1 MKQEI
6 KIWVVTYLFI
16 FPLLIYAQDIQETV
30 VKSDS
35 VPLARMKQA
44 ESSENNLYNQYFSNI
59 LPVAPTAGEL
69 MRYADIPVDW
79 AHGIPSIEIPL
90 YTIECGELSLPI
102 TLSYYAGGIKVDQV
116 ATWVGLGWS
125 LNAGGVITAN
135 CIDDKYGNYQKN
147 FCHNLMTTEE
157 FKTYMK
163 ITGFDNNLQCETTLE
178 DLYDRQTIPDLGS
191 YNFMG
196 YSGRFFLYDLKIRD
210 LCGSKQLSFGYFNPT
225 SRQTL
230 SAKDLKGI
238 QYDFDYRTTTYSY
251 SIPYSINII
260 QDYCWAH
267 IPNIDYYTNYAKCS
281 CSCWLTKVVGPMH
294 KDSIQI
300 KYGTHDVS
308 YKTMST
314 GIKSRIKG
322 YTAWTDFIFREGT
335 TSASAFNNETLSHD
349 AYITEIIAS
358 NGVRVE
364 FILANEREDLLP
376 MHGSSKPKALSEI
389 KVYTPSGN
397 ILKRWTFEYDYF
409 KSYISHPVY
418 PSSDLRLKLKSIKEY
433 GSSFSDDPH
442 IYRFSYYGE
451 EPGEPQLPFR
461 ASFAGRDY
469 FGYCNSVTNQ
479 SEASSFDSSFPNTY
493 KEDVYKPTTFE
504 YSIGRDLSV
513 NEKFNYAYSLK
524 SIQYPAGGKRLFK
537 YNTNF
542 IFNDKYGGLCIDKI
556 INYYSKSD
564 STVQEFHFTS
574 GSVTETPTFTRVRTR
589 DEHAMPSNKYAMQ
602 RTIYD
607 VSSTPFTNLASL
619 TGGGIFYASAKEI
632 RDDMAVEYFYLEDE
646 DVNPR
651 YCGYRVLVK
660 YDPLDNFDNYAVSYE
675 GEVYNGQPN
684 FNFNFICPDYKYG
697 HLTKKTIWS
706 NSGYSLLDEIYEY
719 EYQERDTVPIMQ
731 ISFGL
736 KEWTDDYLY
745 YDMLVSDYIT
755 GKALLKNKTT
765 YYYQEEDADPY
776 EVQKQLVETY
786 AYNEY
791 DLPNNVTTLTSNNER
806 LSVETRYVSDISAS
820 PYKEM
825 VGKRMIDYPIEV
837 IKRLNDKVIG
847 GTLMTYI
854 NQNNLYLRDKIYELK
869 PSATTSSS
877 SFSLYN
883 GTPSLL
889 YGEPSGI
896 VNKFTSYGKI
906 AAMRGKDQVNVVYLW
921 GYNNMYPI
929 AEIKNATYDEVTNKI
944 SESDIEAIAAR
955 LEPASDDWN
964 RINQLRS
971 SLPHAHISVLTYKP
985 LVGVTSICGPD
996 ERIVYYDYDSFG
1008 QLKEVYSLENG
1019 IKRTIENYEYHYSGK

>member
-16 FPLLIYAQDIQETV
+16 FPLLIYAQDIQEV
-30 VKSDS
+30 VKPDS

-44 ESSENNLYNQYFSNI
+44 ENSKNNLYNQYFNNV

-102 TLSYYAGGIKVDQV
+102 TLSYHAGGIKVDQV

-125 LNAGGVITAN
+125 LNAGGAVTTN
-135 CIDDKYGNYQKN
+135 CIDDKYGDFESVCYD
-147 FCHNLMTTEE
+147 LMTVEQLKE
-157 FKTYMK
+157 YMET
-163 ITGFDNNLQCETTLE
+163 TGFDNKMQCETVLE
-178 DLYDRQTIPDLGS
+178 GLYNHQTIPDLGS

-196 YSGRFFLYDLKIRD
+196 YSGRFFVYASKAYELY
-210 LCGSKQLSFGYFNPT
+210 GNQQLTFTNIYPNVWHTF
-225 SRQTL
+225 
-230 SAKDLKGI
+230 SASDLKGRR
-238 QYDFDYRTTTYSY
+238 YDFGYQTSAHLYSVPN
-251 SIPYSINII
+251 SLQTIDKN
-260 QDYCWAH
+260 CWKHMASSSY
-267 IPNIDYYTNYAKCS
+267 NVSVKGSRSY
-281 CSCWLTKVVGPMH
+281 WLTKAVGSTG

-300 KYGTHDVS
+300 KYGTQSVS
-308 YKTMST
+308 YKTMAT
-314 GIKSRIKG
+314 GVKSSILG
-322 YTAWTDFIFREGT
+322 SNFWTDFTLRRGT
-335 TSASAFNNETLSHD
+335 TSPSAFINETFSGD
-349 AYITEIIAS
+349 AYITEIVAS
-358 NGVRVE
+358 NGIRVV
-364 FILANEREDLLP
+364 FTVDKEREDLLP
-376 MHGSSKPKALSEI
+376 SNIGPKPKALSEI
-389 KVYTPSGN
+389 KIYTSLGN
-397 ILKRWTFEYDYF
+397 LLKRWTFEYDYF
-409 KSYISHPVY
+409 ESYIHHPAD
-418 PSSDLRLKLKSIKEY
+418 PSSDLRLKLKSVKEY
-433 GSSFSDDPH
+433 GGSFSDNPH
-442 IYRFSYYGE
+442 VYSFSYYGE
-451 EPGEPQLPFR
+451 EPDEPQMPFR

-469 FGYCNSVTNQ
+469 FGYCNSIATQ
-479 SEASSFDSSFPNTY
+479 SGAESFSSSFPRITNGDIY
-493 KEDVYKPTTFE
+493 VQSGSKY
-504 YSIGRDLSV
+504 YGGRDLSV
-513 NEKFNYAYSLK
+513 NEKFNHAYSLK
-524 SIQYPAGGKRLFK
+524 SIQYPTGGKRLFK
-537 YNTNF
+537 YKANSIRNTGYAG
-542 IFNDKYGGLCIDKI
+542 ICIHKI
-556 INYYSKSD
+556 INYYSELD
-564 STVQEFHFTS
+564 STVQEYTFT
-574 GSVTETPTFTRVRTR
+574 GGYVTEIPCFTRTR
-589 DEHAMPSNKYAMQ
+589 FRDQYAVPDKEY
-602 RTIYD
+602 TTWGEPIED
-607 VSSTPFTNLASL
+607 VSSTPFSNLASL
-619 TGGGIFYASAKEI
+619 TGSGLTYISAIEK
-632 RDDMAVEYFYLEDE
+632 RDDAIVEYVYKGDNM
-646 DVNPR
+646 NPR
-651 YCGYRVLVK
+651 YYGYRVLVQ
-660 YDPLDNFDNYAVSYE
+660 YDPLDEWDGYSVTRE
-675 GEVYNGQPN
+675 GEVNKWQPDFNYNN
-684 FNFNFICPDYKYG
+684 ICPDYKHG
-697 HLTKKTIWS
+697 HLEQKNIWMKGGVLI
-706 NSGYSLLDEIYEY
+706 NEEYEY
-719 EYQERDTVPIMQ
+719 EFQDRETVPIMQ
-731 ISFGL
+731 LSFGE
-736 KEWTDDYLY
+736 KEWSDKYFY
-745 YDMLVSDYIT
+745 YDLLATDYIT

-820 PYKEM
+820 PYREM

-837 IKRLNDKVIG
+837 IKRLDDKVVG

-869 PSATTSSS
+869 PSATTYSS

-883 GTPSLL
+883 GTPSPL
-889 YGEPSGI
+889 YGEPSGV

>member
-35 VPLARMKQA
+35 ATLARIKQA
-44 ESSENNLYNQYFSNI
+44 ENSKNNLYNQYFNNV

-102 TLSYYAGGIKVDQV
+102 TLSYHAGGIKVDQV

-125 LNAGGVITAN
+125 LNAGGAVTTN
-135 CIDDKYGNYQKN
+135 CIDDKYGDFQSPCYD
-147 FCHNLMTTEE
+147 LMTKKKFEE
-157 FKTYMK
+157 FAYW
-163 ITGFDNNLQCETTLE
+163 IGFNESTLE
-178 DLYDRQTIPDLGS
+178 NYYARKTIPDLGS

-196 YSGRFFLYDLKIRD
+196 YSGRFFVYASKAYELF
-210 LCGSKQLSFGYFNPT
+210 GSQQITFNNFYPNIWNT
-225 SRQTL
+225 F
-230 SAKDLKGI
+230 SAKDLKGRR
-238 QYDFDYRTTTYSY
+238 YDFKYLTGTYAYSVPNSLATIQEACWNHMVSSGYDDCAKASRSY
-251 SIPYSINII
+251 
-260 QDYCWAH
+260 
-267 IPNIDYYTNYAKCS
+267 
-281 CSCWLTKVVGPMH
+281 WLTKIVGSMG

-300 KYGTHDVS
+300 EYAFQSVA
-308 YKTMST
+308 YKTMAT
-314 GIKSRIKG
+314 GVKSAIVG
-322 YTAWTDFIFREGT
+322 SNYWTDFTLRRGT
-335 TSASAFNNETLSHD
+335 TSSSAFINETVSHD
-349 AYITEIIAS
+349 AHITEIIAS
-358 NGVRVE
+358 NGIRVV
-364 FILANEREDLLP
+364 FAVNKERDDLLSR
-376 MHGSSKPKALSEI
+376 SSGIKPKALSEI
-389 KVYTPSGN
+389 KIYTPSGEV
-397 ILKRWTFEYDYF
+397 LKRWTFEYDYF
-409 KSYISHPVY
+409 ESYVHHPVD

-433 GSSFSDDPH
+433 GSSLSDKPNV
-442 IYRFSYYGE
+442 YSFFYYGE
-451 EPGEPQLPFR
+451 EPGEPQMPFR

-469 FGYCNSVTNQ
+469 FGYCNSMTTQ
-479 SEASSFDSSFPNTY
+479 SGATSFSNSFPSINIGDIY
-493 KEDVYKPTTFE
+493 VQSGIE
-504 YSIGRDLSV
+504 YYGGRDLSV
-513 NEKFNYAYSLK
+513 NEKFNHAYSLK
-524 SIQYPAGGKRLFK
+524 SIKYPTGGKRVFRYK
-537 YNTNF
+537 ANSIRATGYAG
-542 IFNDKYGGLCIDKI
+542 ICIHKI
-556 INYYSKSD
+556 INYYSELD
-564 STVQEFHFTS
+564 STVQEYSFT
-574 GSVTETPTFTRVRTR
+574 GGYVTEIPTFTRMRLR
-589 DEHAMPSNKYAMQ
+589 DEFAVPNGEHVMFE
-602 RTIYD
+602 TICD
-607 VSSTPFTNLASL
+607 ISSTPFSNLASL
-619 TGGGIFYASAKEI
+619 TGGGITYITAKEK
-632 RDDMAVEYFYLEDE
+632 RDDITIEYNYKGDNM
-646 DVNPR
+646 NPY
-651 YCGYRVLVK
+651 YCGYRVLVQ
-660 YDPLDNFDNYAVSYE
+660 YAPLDEWNNYSVVRE
-675 GEVYNGQPN
+675 GEVTKWQPD
-684 FNFNFICPDYKYG
+684 FNCNYICPDYKHG
-697 HLTKKTIWS
+697 HLAQKTIWS
-706 NSGYSLLDEIYEY
+706 KNRLIDEIYEY
-719 EYQERDTVPIMQ
+719 EFQERDTVPIMQ
-731 ISFGL
+731 ISFGE

-745 YDMLVSDYIT
+745 YDMMVSDYIT

-820 PYKEM
+820 PYREM

-837 IKRLNDKVIG
+837 IKKLDDKVVG

-883 GTPSLL
+883 GTPSPL